1 MRSQQPSKNLLQLTF
16 QADGEGR
23 GSFFRYD
30 PETGM
35 LTGAPGTPGAH
46 GRRAPGGRIPLRD
59 GRLCMDIFVD
69 RSLTEGFFQGE
80 KAMSLRSYGPA
91 ETRRVLL
98 AGGEGTRILRLEMWW
113 MNPI

>member
-35 LTGAPGTPGAH
+35 LTGVPGTPGAH

-59 GRLCMDIFVD
+59 GRICMDIFVD

-91 ETRRVLL
+91 EARREKG
-98 AGGEGTRILRLEMWW
+98 AGPVSRGNTEKGAEGH
-113 MNPI
+113 